1 MGTPGFG
8 VQGTGYP
15 AAGEWGFS
23 LGWRYQESDR
33 HFVGDEYQEER
44 DELGNQVINH
54 VNLADLTVRYQATKR
69 VELSL
74 GVPIFMATR
83 SQSLRQ
89 QGVELERYQTAAR
102 GVGDVFFTTRRW
114 MFDPDTHPGGNLQLG
129 VGVKIPTGQ
138 NNATDTF
145 RVLSGSTVTNQI
157 RTVDQSIQPGDGGFG
172 ILVDFTTFSAMAGGK
187 MSVYGGGAYL
197 ATPGEKSNVQT
208 YRTAP
213 GEEVMSIADQYPGA
227 RRRGVP
233 DSEEREHDVQR
244 GPPRRGR
251 AGAGH
256 HWSGC
261 RLSASRDRGVVRTR
275 VQHHRQ
281 REERRH
287 VVGSDR
293 DLPESIP
300 ERAGQG
306 ERRARRRGVCRL
318 SDSGGLLPPLLVSS
332 EGLRPSD
339 SPAPRSRA
347 APPAARW
354 SASLR
359 SLALGYGQRGS
370 LPVD

>member
-1 MGTPGFG
+1 MGTPGLG

-54 VNLADLTVRYQATKR
+54 VNLADLTIRYQATKR

-145 RVLSGSTVTNQI
+145 RVLSGGVVTNQI

-172 ILVDFTTFSAMAGGK
+172 ILVDVSTFKAVAGGK
-187 MSVYGGGAYL
+187 LSIYGGGAYL
-197 ATPGEKSNVQT
+197 STPGEKSNVQT
-208 YRTAP
+208 YRTAR
-213 GEEVMSIADQYPGA
+213 GEEVMSIADQFLA
-227 RRRGVP
+227 RGGV
-233 DSEEREHDVQR
+233 
-244 GPPRRGR
+244 
-251 AGAGH
+251 A
-256 HWSGC
+256 
-261 RLSASRDRGVVRTR
+261 
-275 VQHHRQ
+275 
-281 REERRH
+281 
-287 VVGSDR
+287 
-293 DLPESIP
+293 LPIP
-300 ERAGQG
+300 KVAN
-306 ERRARRRGVCRL
+306 L
-318 SDSGGLLPPLLVSS
+318 TFSGGLRVEGVPVRDIIGGDTGFRRPGVAVSIEPTINMIVKGKNAMTLS
-332 EGLRPSD
+332 VPVAIYRNRFQSVPDKARGAHGDAAFADYLILGGY
-339 SPAPRSRA
+339 SR
-347 APPAARW
+347 RF
-354 SASLR
+354 
-359 SLALGYGQRGS
+359 
-370 LPVD
+370 

>member
-15 AAGEWGFS
+15 AAGAWGFS

-33 HFVGDEYQEER
+33 HFVGDEYQEAR
-44 DELGNQVINH
+44 DELGNQDINH

-145 RVLSGSTVTNQI
+145 RVLSGGVVTNQI

-172 ILVDFTTFSAMAGGK
+172 ILLDVSTFKAVAGGK
-187 MSVYGGGAYL
+187 LSIYGGGAYL

-208 YRTAP
+208 YRTAR
-213 GEEVMSIADQYPGA
+213 GEEVMSIADQFLA
-227 RRRGVP
+227 RGGVAFP
-233 DSEEREHDVQR
+233 
-244 GPPRRGR
+244 
-251 AGAGH
+251 
-256 HWSGC
+256 
-261 RLSASRDRGVVRTR
+261 
-275 VQHHRQ
+275 
-281 REERRH
+281 
-287 VVGSDR
+287 
-293 DLPESIP
+293 IP
-300 ERAGQG
+300 KVANMTF
-306 ERRARRRGVCRL
+306 
-318 SDSGGLLPPLLVSS
+318 SGGLRLEGVPVRDIIGGDAGFRRPGIAVSF
-332 EGLRPSD
+332 E
-339 SPAPRSRA
+339 PAFNVIVKGKNAVTLSVPIAIYRNRFQSVPDQARGAHGDAAFADYLILAGYSR
-347 APPAARW
+347 RF
-354 SASLR
+354 
-359 SLALGYGQRGS
+359 
-370 LPVD
+370 

>member
-1 MGTPGFG
+1 MGTPGLG

-33 HFVGDEYQEER
+33 HFVGDEYQEVR

-54 VNLADLTVRYQATKR
+54 VNLADLTVRYQSTKR

-74 GVPIFMATR
+74 GVPIFMGTR

-145 RVLSGSTVTNQI
+145 RVLSGNTVTNQI

-172 ILVDFTTFSAMAGGK
+172 ILVDFTTFSAVAGGK
-187 MSVYGGGAYL
+187 MSIYAGGAYL

-213 GEEVMSIADQYPGA
+213 GEEVMSIADQYLA
-227 RRRGVP
+227 RGGVAFP
-233 DSEEREHDVQR
+233 
-244 GPPRRGR
+244 
-251 AGAGH
+251 
-256 HWSGC
+256 
-261 RLSASRDRGVVRTR
+261 
-275 VQHHRQ
+275 
-281 REERRH
+281 
-287 VVGSDR
+287 
-293 DLPESIP
+293 IP
-300 ERAGQG
+300 KS
-306 ERRARRRGVCRL
+306 VNMTF
-318 SDSGGLLPPLLVSS
+318 SGGLRVEGVPVRDIIGADAGFRRPGIAVSI
-332 EGLRPSD
+332 E
-339 SPAPRSRA
+339 PAINIIVKGKNAATLSVPIAIYRNRFQSVPDKARGAHGDAAFADYLILAGYSR
-347 APPAARW
+347 RF
-354 SASLR
+354 
-359 SLALGYGQRGS
+359 
-370 LPVD
+370 

>member
-1 MGTPGFG
+1 MGTPGLG

-23 LGWRYQESDR
+23 LGWRFQESDR

-74 GVPIFMATR
+74 GVPIFMGTR

-145 RVLSGSTVTNQI
+145 RVLSGGAVTNQI

-172 ILVDFTTFSAMAGGK
+172 ILVDFSTFSAVAGGK
-187 MSVYGGGAYL
+187 MSIYAGGAYL

-208 YRTAP
+208 YRTAR
-213 GEEVMSIADQYPGA
+213 GEEVMSIADQFLA
-227 RRRGVP
+227 RGGVAFP
-233 DSEEREHDVQR
+233 I
-244 GPPRRGR
+244 PK
-251 AGAGH
+251 
-256 HWSGC
+256 
-261 RLSASRDRGVVRTR
+261 SANMTF
-275 VQHHRQ
+275 
-281 REERRH
+281 
-287 VVGSDR
+287 
-293 DLPESIP
+293 
-300 ERAGQG
+300 
-306 ERRARRRGVCRL
+306 
-318 SDSGGLLPPLLVSS
+318 SGGLRVEGVPVRDIIGADAGFRRPGIAVSIEPTLNIIVKGKNAATLS
-332 EGLRPSD
+332 VPIAIYRNRFQSVPDKARGAHGDAAFADYLIL
-339 SPAPRSRA
+339 AGYSR
-347 APPAARW
+347 RF
-354 SASLR
+354 
-359 SLALGYGQRGS
+359 
-370 LPVD
+370 

>member
-1 MGTPGFG
+1 MAARMGTPGLG

-83 SQSLRQ
+83 SVAAGR
-89 QGVELERYQTAAR
+89 GARTGQTAAR

-145 RVLSGSTVTNQI
+145 RVLSGGTVTNQI

-172 ILVDFTTFSAMAGGK
+172 ILVDFTTFSAVAAG
-187 MSVYGGGAYL
+187 MSIYGGGAYL

-213 GEEVMSIADQYPGA
+213 GEEVMSIADQFLA
-227 RRRGVP
+227 RGGVAFP
-233 DSEEREHDVQR
+233 
-244 GPPRRGR
+244 
-251 AGAGH
+251 
-256 HWSGC
+256 
-261 RLSASRDRGVVRTR
+261 
-275 VQHHRQ
+275 
-281 REERRH
+281 
-287 VVGSDR
+287 
-293 DLPESIP
+293 IP
-300 ERAGQG
+300 KS
-306 ERRARRRGVCRL
+306 VNMTF
-318 SDSGGLLPPLLVSS
+318 SGGLRV
-332 EGLRPSD
+332 EGVPVRDIIGADAGFGVQGSRCR
-339 SPAPRSRA
+339 SNPRSTSSSKGRTPSRCRFRSRFTGIDSRA
-347 APPAARW
+347 CRTRREART
-354 SASLR
+354 ATR
-359 SLALGYGQRGS
+359 R
-370 LPVD
+370 LPTI

>member
-1 MGTPGFG
+1 MGR
-8 VQGTGYP
+8 
-15 AAGEWGFS
+15 FS

-114 MFDPDTHPGGNLQLG
+114 MFDPDMHPGGNLQLG

-145 RVLSGSTVTNQI
+145 RVLSGGTVTNQI

-172 ILVDFTTFSAMAGGK
+172 ILVDFRTFSAVAGGK
-187 MSVYGGGAYL
+187 LSVYGGGAYL

-213 GEEVMSIADQYPGA
+213 GEEVMSIADQFLA
-227 RRRGVP
+227 RGGVAVP
-233 DSEEREHDVQR
+233 FRSQHDVQR
-244 GPPRRGR
+244 GPPRGGR
-251 AGAGH
+251 PGAGH
-256 HWSGC
+256 HRRGC
-261 RLSASRDRGVVRTR
+261 RLSASGDRGVDRT
-275 VQHHRQ
+275 Q
-281 REERRH
+281 RSTSSPKGRTPSPLSVPFAIYRNRFQSVPDKARGAHGDAAFADYLILGGHSRRF
-287 VVGSDR
+287 
-293 DLPESIP
+293 
-300 ERAGQG
+300 
-306 ERRARRRGVCRL
+306 
-318 SDSGGLLPPLLVSS
+318 
-332 EGLRPSD
+332 
-339 SPAPRSRA
+339 
-347 APPAARW
+347 
-354 SASLR
+354 
-359 SLALGYGQRGS
+359 
-370 LPVD
+370 

>member
-1 MGTPGFG
+1 MGTPGLG

-33 HFVGDEYQEER
+33 HFVGDEYQEVR

-69 VELSL
+69 IELSL
-74 GVPIFMATR
+74 GVPIFMGTR

-145 RVLSGSTVTNQI
+145 RVLSGNTVTNQI

-172 ILVDFTTFSAMAGGK
+172 ILVDFTTFSAVAGGK
-187 MSVYGGGAYL
+187 MSIYAGGAYL

-213 GEEVMSIADQYPGA
+213 GEEVMSIADQYLA
-227 RRRGVP
+227 RGGVAFP
-233 DSEEREHDVQR
+233 
-244 GPPRRGR
+244 
-251 AGAGH
+251 
-256 HWSGC
+256 
-261 RLSASRDRGVVRTR
+261 
-275 VQHHRQ
+275 
-281 REERRH
+281 
-287 VVGSDR
+287 
-293 DLPESIP
+293 IP
-300 ERAGQG
+300 KS
-306 ERRARRRGVCRL
+306 VNMTF
-318 SDSGGLLPPLLVSS
+318 SGGLRVEGVPVRDIIGADAGFRRPGIAVSI
-332 EGLRPSD
+332 E
-339 SPAPRSRA
+339 PAINIIVKGKNAATLSVPIAIYRNRFQSVPDKARGAHGDAAFADYLILAGYSR
-347 APPAARW
+347 RF
-354 SASLR
+354 
-359 SLALGYGQRGS
+359 
-370 LPVD
+370 

>member
-1 MGTPGFG
+1 MGTPGLG

-54 VNLADLTVRYQATKR
+54 VNLADLTFRYQATKR

-74 GVPIFMATR
+74 GVPIFMGTR

-102 GVGDVFFTTRRW
+102 GVGDVFFTTHRW
-114 MFDPDTHPGGNLQLG
+114 MFDPDTHPGRNLQLG

-145 RVLSGSTVTNQI
+145 RVLSGNAVTNQI

-172 ILVDFTTFSAMAGGK
+172 ILVDFSTFSAVAGGK
-187 MSVYGGGAYL
+187 MSLYAGGAYL

-213 GEEVMSIADQYPGA
+213 GEEVMSIADQFLA
-227 RRRGVP
+227 RGGVAFP
-233 DSEEREHDVQR
+233 I
-244 GPPRRGR
+244 PK
-251 AGAGH
+251 
-256 HWSGC
+256 
-261 RLSASRDRGVVRTR
+261 SANMTF
-275 VQHHRQ
+275 
-281 REERRH
+281 
-287 VVGSDR
+287 
-293 DLPESIP
+293 
-300 ERAGQG
+300 
-306 ERRARRRGVCRL
+306 
-318 SDSGGLLPPLLVSS
+318 SGGLRVEGVPVRDIIGADAGFRRPGVAVSFEPTINIIVKGKNAATLS
-332 EGLRPSD
+332 VPIAIYRNRFQSVPDKARGAHGDAAFADYLIL
-339 SPAPRSRA
+339 AGYSR
-347 APPAARW
+347 RF
-354 SASLR
+354 
-359 SLALGYGQRGS
+359 
-370 LPVD
+370 

>member
-1 MGTPGFG
+1 MGTPGLG

-54 VNLADLTVRYQATKR
+54 VNLADLTIRYQATKR

-74 GVPIFMATR
+74 GLPIFMATR

-102 GVGDVFFTTRRW
+102 GVGDVFFTTHRW

-145 RVLSGSTVTNQI
+145 RVLSGGVVTNQI

-172 ILVDFTTFSAMAGGK
+172 ILVDASTFKAVAGGK
-187 MSVYGGGAYL
+187 LSIYGSGAYL
-197 ATPGEKSNVQT
+197 STPGEKSNVQT

-213 GEEVMSIADQYPGA
+213 GEEVMSIADQFLA
-227 RRRGVP
+227 RGGVAFPIPKVANLMFSGGVRVEGVP
-233 DSEEREHDVQR
+233 VRDIIGGDTGFRRPGVAVSVDPAITMIVKGKNAVTLSVPVAIYRNRFQSVPDKAR
-244 GPPRRGR
+244 GAHGDAAFADYLILGSYSRRF
-251 AGAGH
+251 
-256 HWSGC
+256 
-261 RLSASRDRGVVRTR
+261 
-275 VQHHRQ
+275 
-281 REERRH
+281 
-287 VVGSDR
+287 
-293 DLPESIP
+293 
-300 ERAGQG
+300 
-306 ERRARRRGVCRL
+306 
-318 SDSGGLLPPLLVSS
+318 
-332 EGLRPSD
+332 
-339 SPAPRSRA
+339 
-347 APPAARW
+347 
-354 SASLR
+354 
-359 SLALGYGQRGS
+359 
-370 LPVD
+370 

>member
-145 RVLSGSTVTNQI
+145 RVLSGGAVTNQI

-172 ILVDFTTFSAMAGGK
+172 ILVDFTTFAAVAGGK
-187 MSVYGGGAYL
+187 LSIYGGGAYL

-213 GEEVMSIADQYPGA
+213 GEEVMSIADQFLA
-227 RRRGVP
+227 RGGVAFP
-233 DSEEREHDVQR
+233 
-244 GPPRRGR
+244 
-251 AGAGH
+251 
-256 HWSGC
+256 
-261 RLSASRDRGVVRTR
+261 
-275 VQHHRQ
+275 
-281 REERRH
+281 
-287 VVGSDR
+287 
-293 DLPESIP
+293 IP
-300 ERAGQG
+300 KS
-306 ERRARRRGVCRL
+306 VNMTF
-318 SDSGGLLPPLLVSS
+318 SGGLRVEGVPVRDIIGADAGFRRPGIAVSI
-332 EGLRPSD
+332 E
-339 SPAPRSRA
+339 PAFNIIVKGKNAVTLSVPIAIYRNRFQSVPDKARGAHGDAAFADYLILGGYSR
-347 APPAARW
+347 RF
-354 SASLR
+354 
-359 SLALGYGQRGS
+359 
-370 LPVD
+370 

>member
-1 MGTPGFG
+1 MGTPGLG

-54 VNLADLTVRYQATKR
+54 VNLADLTFRYQATKR

-74 GVPIFMATR
+74 GVPILMGTR

-102 GVGDVFFTTRRW
+102 GVGDVFFTTHRW
-114 MFDPDTHPGGNLQLG
+114 MFDPDTHPGRNLQLG

-145 RVLSGSTVTNQI
+145 RVLSGNAVTNQI

-172 ILVDFTTFSAMAGGK
+172 ILVDFSTFSAVAGGK
-187 MSVYGGGAYL
+187 MSLYAGGAYL

-213 GEEVMSIADQYPGA
+213 GEEVMSIADQFLA
-227 RRRGVP
+227 RGGVAFP
-233 DSEEREHDVQR
+233 I
-244 GPPRRGR
+244 PK
-251 AGAGH
+251 
-256 HWSGC
+256 
-261 RLSASRDRGVVRTR
+261 SANMTF
-275 VQHHRQ
+275 
-281 REERRH
+281 
-287 VVGSDR
+287 
-293 DLPESIP
+293 
-300 ERAGQG
+300 
-306 ERRARRRGVCRL
+306 
-318 SDSGGLLPPLLVSS
+318 SGGLRVEGVPVRDIIGADAGFRRPGVAVSFEPTINIIVKGKNAATLS
-332 EGLRPSD
+332 VPIAIYRNRFQSVPDKARGAHGDAAFADYLIL
-339 SPAPRSRA
+339 AGYSR
-347 APPAARW
+347 RF
-354 SASLR
+354 
-359 SLALGYGQRGS
+359 
-370 LPVD
+370 